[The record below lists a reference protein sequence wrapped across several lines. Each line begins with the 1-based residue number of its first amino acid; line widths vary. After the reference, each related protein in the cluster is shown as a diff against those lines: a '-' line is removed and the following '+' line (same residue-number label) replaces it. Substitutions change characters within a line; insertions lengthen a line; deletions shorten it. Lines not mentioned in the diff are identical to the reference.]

1 MERLLGGSY
10 KLVECCHGRG
20 VGGSAELHQILK
32 QKAARPPVQNV
43 KGYAALVEPSE
54 FDWSE
59 AKLSCHGCD
68 RCAGIGVIARYEYD
82 LPLPLN
88 GRVRSKLSRGQMIE
102 CLYEA
107 CSDECLGHDF
117 RREETSQLFRS
128 NPKSIR
134 KVDHDLAVPLLELL
148 RNILVS
154 RKWDSEE
161 DHFSLKSVLDG
172 LGRHAGTEFFRHRP
186 KRLRST
192 GVCDC
197 DFDILTC
204 EAACE
209 RGTNLAGTDN
219 GVLHSVAGLAL
230 KMPLKFLRY

>member
-1 MERLLGGSY
+1 
-10 KLVECCHGRG
+10 
-20 VGGSAELHQILK
+20 
-32 QKAARPPVQNV
+32 
-43 KGYAALVEPSE
+43 
-54 FDWSE
+54 
-59 AKLSCHGCD
+59 
-68 RCAGIGVIARYEYD
+68 
-82 LPLPLN
+82 
-88 GRVRSKLSRGQMIE
+88 MIE

-134 KVDHDLAVPLLELL
+134 KVDDDLAVPLSELL

-161 DHFSLKSVLDG
+161 NHLRLAGVLKG
-172 LGRHAGTEFFRHRP
+172 LGNDSGTEFFLQRR

-197 DFDILTC
+197 DFDVL
-204 EAACE
+204 ACE
-209 RGTNLAGTDN
+209 D
-219 GVLHSVAGLAL
+219 VCQ
-230 KMPLKFLRY
+230 